1 MLNYAIRCKE
11 MDVRLFYLCAVL
23 LAGCA
28 TLPTAPAP
36 ELFSYVVLG
45 EQGAA
50 VARVL
55 SAEPTCPGIT
65 IDGRLSPM
73 RVRAEAG
80 TPPARGPG
88 ARPAAFPILSCEAD
102 LPAGTR
108 SASVG
113 GRALPL
119 PKAQARRIV
128 VIGDT
133 GCRLAAKD
141 QHYQDCND
149 PDAFPF
155 EAIAKAAAAWKPDLV
170 VHVGDY
176 HYREDPCPKE
186 RPGCAGS
193 PWGYG
198 WDTWRADL
206 FLPGRA
212 LLAAAPWVAARGNHE
227 LCSRAGQGYF
237 RFIDPRPLLAGRD
250 CNDPARDLDA
260 NHSDPYAVPLGDGAQ
275 LIVFDSANT
284 AYKGLKAGDPRLAKY
299 ADTWH
304 KIDTLSQGAAFNIG
318 VNHHAVLGVLAYRG
332 ADGDTTL
339 SPGDQGLL
347 DAFGA
352 VSPALLPERMNVMLS
367 GHAHLWEQLSFLSPH
382 PSQFIAGFSG
392 TASDLVALP
401 ADISPGTAVQ
411 PGALIARFSSWVG
424 DFGFMT
430 FERSGAAAWDVKVWD
445 RRAQLRNS
453 CTVEGRHSRCALAHV
468 AQRLQGDTT
477 Q

>member
-1 MLNYAIRCKE
+1 M
-11 MDVRLFYLCAVL
+11 RLFIVLAAL
-23 LAGCA
+23 LAGCS
-28 TLPTAPAP
+28 TLAPGP
-36 ELFSYVVLG
+36 EMFSFVVLG

-55 SAEPTCPGIT
+55 TAGPSCPAIA
-65 IDGRLSPM
+65 IDGRLAPM
-73 RVRAEAG
+73 RVRAVAS
-80 TPPARGPG
+80 TAPARSPG
-88 ARPAAFPILSCEAD
+88 ARPAAFPVLSCEAI
-102 LPAGTR
+102 LPNGTT
-108 SASVG
+108 SATVE

-119 PKAQARRIV
+119 PKPQARRIV

-141 QHYQDCND
+141 QNYQDCND
-149 PDAFPF
+149 PEAFPF
-155 EAIAKAAAAWKPDLV
+155 AAIAAAAAAWKPDLV

-176 HYREDPCPKE
+176 HYREDPCPAN

-212 LLAAAPWVAARGNHE
+212 LLAAAPWVVARGNHE
-227 LCSRAGQGYF
+227 LCSRAGQGYW
-237 RFIDPRPLLAGRD
+237 RFLDPRPLQPGRD
-250 CNDPARDLDA
+250 CNDAARDLDA
-260 NHSDPYAVPLGDGAQ
+260 NHSDPYAVPLGNGAQ

-284 AYKGLKAGDPRLAKY
+284 SFKGLQAGDPRLAKY

-304 KIDTLSQGAAFNIG
+304 KIDALSQGAAYNIG

-332 ADGDTTL
+332 DDGHVTL
-339 SPGDQGLL
+339 SPGDRGLL
-347 DAFGA
+347 DAFSA
-352 VSPALLPERMNVMLS
+352 VSPMLLPARMNVMLS
-367 GHAHLWEQLSFLSPH
+367 GHAHLWEQVSFQSPH

-401 ADISPGTAVQ
+401 ADIAPGTAVQ
-411 PGALIARFSSWVG
+411 PGALIERFSSWVG

-430 FERSGAAAWDVKVWD
+430 FERTGAAGWDVKIWD
-445 RRAQLRNS
+445 KRAQLRNS
-453 CTVEGRHSRCALAHV
+453 CTLESRHSRCAQTQV
-468 AQRLQGDTT
+468 APRLHGDTT